1 MPEKQSPAKTK
12 KSWKTTTAGIA
23 GAVALLAS
31 QVQFLLDNDPATVV
45 DYKAILAAL
54 AVFGIGWFSR
64 DNGVSSEDAGAK

>member
-1 MPEKQSPAKTK
+1 M
-12 KSWKTTTAGIA
+12 
-23 GAVALLAS
+23 ALLAS